1 MSEDLIP
8 IPSQTVGPYFRI
20 GLAGSRATQQIAPPG
35 VQGERVRLVV
45 MAFDLEDEPIH
56 DCLIEIW
63 QANADGK
70 YNHPDDTQDKPID
83 PAFRGFGRQA
93 TDQNGVCSFETIKPG
108 CVPGPRGTLQAPHL
122 AVSVFARGMLNRLP
136 TRIYFEGDP
145 ANDADPILALVPKQR
160 RGTLLA
166 KLVGTESAGESG
178 AWQFTIRFGG
188 DRETVF
194 FDV

>member
-20 GLAGSRATQQIAPPG
+20 GLDGSRATQQIAAAG
-35 VQGERVRLVV
+35 VKGERVKLVV
-45 MAFDLEDEPIH
+45 MVFDLEGEPIH
-56 DCLIEIW
+56 DCLIETW

-70 YNHPDDTQDKPID
+70 YNHPEDRQDKPID

-122 AVSVFARGMLNRLP
+122 AVSVFARGLLNRLA
-136 TRIYFEGDP
+136 TRIYFAGDP
-145 ANDADPILALVPKQR
+145 ANDADPIFVLVPEQR
-160 RGTLLA
+160 RHTLLA
-166 KLVGTESAGESG
+166 QPVKAESAGGSG
-178 AWQFTIRFGG
+178 TWQFTIRFGG

>member
-1 MSEDLIP
+1 MSADLVP

-20 GLAGSRATQQIAPPG
+20 GLTGPRATQQVAAADIK
-35 VQGERVRLVV
+35 GERVKLVV
-45 MAFDLEDEPIH
+45 TVFDLEGQPIH
-56 DCLIEIW
+56 DCLIETW

-70 YNHPDDTQDKPID
+70 YNHPDDTQDKPMD

-93 TDQNGVCSFETIKPG
+93 TDQNGVCWFETIKPG
-108 CVPGPRGTLQAPHL
+108 RVPGPKNTLQAPHL
-122 AVSVFARGMLNRLP
+122 AVSIFARGMLNRLP
-136 TRIYFEGDP
+136 TRIYFAGDP
-145 ANDADPILALVPKQR
+145 ANDHDPILALVPKER

-166 KLVGTESAGESG
+166 QAVVEGGGESS

-188 DRETVF
+188 DEETVF

>member
-1 MSEDLIP
+1 MSERLIP

-20 GLAGSRATQQIAPPG
+20 GLTGSRATQQIARPH
-35 VQGERVRLVV
+35 VKGERVKLVV
-45 MAFDLEDEPIH
+45 MAFDLEGGPIH
-56 DCLIEIW
+56 DCLIETW
-63 QANADGK
+63 QADADGK
-70 YNHPDDTQDKPID
+70 YNHPDDTQNKPID

-93 TDQNGVCSFETIKPG
+93 TDQNGICSFETIKPG
-108 CVPGPRGTLQAPHL
+108 RVPGPKGTLQAPHL
-122 AVSVFARGMLNRLP
+122 AVSVFARGMLNRLA

-166 KLVGTESAGESG
+166 QTVKAESAFESG
-178 AWQFTIRFGG
+178 AWQFAIRFGG
-188 DRETVF
+188 ESETVF